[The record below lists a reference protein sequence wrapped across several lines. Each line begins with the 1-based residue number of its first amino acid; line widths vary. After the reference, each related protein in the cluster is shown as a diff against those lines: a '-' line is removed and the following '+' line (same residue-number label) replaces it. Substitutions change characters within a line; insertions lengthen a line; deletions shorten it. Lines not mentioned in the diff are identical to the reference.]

1 MWGGSRNAGRA
12 LLLVLLLC
20 LVSPLAFTQDDVET
34 MTTTELIDEALIL
47 LDERGKRLD
56 EREASLTQRGINL
69 STIELSLTRIE
80 RVASDFEEY
89 SKSLE
94 NENESLELWNNILI
108 GTTVASLI
116 TTGLVIW
123 LR

>member
-1 MWGGSRNAGRA
+1 MWSGLRNAGRA

-20 LVSPLAFTQDDVET
+20 LVLPSGFTQEDVET
-34 MTTTELIDEALIL
+34 MTTVELIDEALRL
-47 LDERGKRLD
+47 LAEQEQRL
-56 EREASLTQRGINL
+56 ESREASLEQRENNL
-69 STIELSLTRIE
+69 NRMETSLLRIE
-80 RVASDFEEY
+80 QVSNDFENY

-94 NENESLELWNNILI
+94 SANDSLELWNNILI